1 MSPRRT
7 LPPEE
12 MARRRPF
19 LAIGLV
25 LVVAGF
31 ALFGL
36 GKPVLAFTALIAA
49 FLAVA
54 LAKRA

>member
-19 LAIGLV
+19 LVVGLV
-25 LVVAGF
+25 LVVAAF
-31 ALFGL
+31 VLFGI
-36 GKPVLAFTALIAA
+36 GKPTLAFTALVAA